1 MNDSRWNDRIC
12 SKCGAL
18 AHCRTDMYLQDGIP
32 VPGLEYLCKPCLE
45 STALP
50 PKTAILVTRCAEPAC
65 GKMAN
70 GRFELLSHLGEE
82 GEISETHYL
91 CAEHGWR
98 WRQSLGSE
106 WEMTCQSV
114 SVNAH
119 EHFQEPKR
127 FFRDD
132 LQGAFWGEESDKVN

>member
-1 MNDSRWNDRIC
+1 
-12 SKCGAL
+12 
-18 AHCRTDMYLQDGIP
+18 MYLQDGIP